1 MHPRIDKLDS
11 RISKAMAVWGH
22 PIHRW
27 FLGVFFLWF
36 GLLKVFGHTTG
47 SSLLAHTIYFGS
59 PEEMV
64 RVLGAWEALIGVC
77 LLWPRLIR
85 LGILLMAVRLPGT
98 IAALVLKHD
107 VCWVTPPFVPTP
119 EGQYL
124 IKDAM
129 LLGAALV
136 IGGEV
141 RHDTHAARKR
151 TTGRA

>member
-1 MHPRIDKLDS
+1 MHRRLDEIDARIA
-11 RISKAMAVWGH
+11 RGMAALGH
-22 PIHRW
+22 PMHRW

-36 GLLKVFGHTTG
+36 GLLKVFGHTTA
-47 SSLLAHTIYFGS
+47 SSLLAHTIYLGS
-59 PEEMV
+59 PQEMV
-64 RVLGAWEALIGVC
+64 KILGAWEAAIGVC

-85 LGILLMAVRLPGT
+85 VGILLLAIRLPGT
-98 IAALVLKHD
+98 IAALALRHD
-107 VCWVTPPFVPTP
+107 VCWVSPPFVPTP

-141 RHDTHAARKR
+141 RRDGHAAPAQAAPK
-151 TTGRA
+151 